1 MDNNN
6 IDFKDLWKKQT
17 VSQPN
22 IEDLM
27 ARLKQFK
34 KAGLRSLWK
43 TNILLLATSV
53 FIVFIWYYY
62 QPQFISTKIG
72 IVLVILAMVIYV
84 AVYHGLLRIYKD
96 IDTTQTNQEYLQKL
110 ILIKRKQ
117 QFMQSTILSWYF
129 VLLLSGICMYMYEY
143 TSRMT
148 VFYALITYGVTLLWI
163 GFNWFYLRPKQI
175 KKQQKKINELIAKF
189 EDINKQLDN
198 ISIF

>member
-34 KAGLRSLWK
+34 KAAIRSLWVA
-43 TNILLLATSV
+43 NFLLAITSV
-53 FIVFIWYYY
+53 FIIFIWYYF

-72 IVLVILAMVIYV
+72 IVLAILSMTFYLTF
-84 AVYHGLLRIYKD
+84 YNRLMNNYKN
-96 IDTTQTNQEYLQKL
+96 IDANQTNHEYLQKL
-110 ILIKRKQ
+110 IEIKKKQ
-117 QFMQSTILSWYF
+117 QFMQTKVLSWYF
-129 VLLLSGICMYMYEY
+129 VVLLAGICLYMYEY
-143 TSRMT
+143 ASRMT

-175 KKQQKKINELIAKF
+175 KKQQEKINQLIGKF
-189 EDINKQLDN
+189 EEVDAQ
-198 ISIF
+198 FE

>member
-1 MDNNN
+1 MENNTN
-6 IDFKDLWKKQT
+6 INFKDLWKKQT

-34 KAGLRSLWK
+34 KTGLRCLWK
-43 TNILLLATSV
+43 TNILLFATSA
-53 FIVFIWYYY
+53 FILFVWYHY

-72 IVLVILAMVIYV
+72 IVLAILAMVMYLT
-84 AVYHGLLRIYKD
+84 VYNGLLGIYKD

-129 VLLLSGICMYMYEY
+129 VLLLVGICLYMYEY

-148 VFYALITYGVTLLWI
+148 VFYAVITYGVTLLWI

-175 KKQQKKINELIAKF
+175 RKQEAKINTLIAKF
-189 EDINKQLDN
+189 EEVNKQLNVDL
-198 ISIF
+198 

>member
-34 KAGLRSLWK
+34 KAALRSLWVA
-43 TNILLLATSV
+43 NFLLAITSV
-53 FIVFIWYYY
+53 FIIFIWYYF

-72 IVLVILAMVIYV
+72 IVLAILSMAFYLTFYNRLMNN
-84 AVYHGLLRIYKD
+84 YKN
-96 IDTTQTNQEYLQKL
+96 IDANQTNHEYLQKL
-110 ILIKRKQ
+110 IEIKKKQ
-117 QFMQSTILSWYF
+117 QFMQSTVLSWYF
-129 VLLLSGICMYMYEY
+129 VVLLTGICLYMYEY
-143 TSRMT
+143 ASRMT
-148 VFYALITYGVTLLWI
+148 VFYALLTYGVTLLWI

-175 KKQQKKINELIAKF
+175 KKQQEKINQLIGKF
-189 EDINKQLDN
+189 EEVNAQLE
-198 ISIF
+198 

>member
-17 VSQPN
+17 INQPN

-34 KAGLRSLWK
+34 KAAVRSLWFA
-43 TNILLLATSV
+43 NFLLAITSV
-53 FIVFIWYYY
+53 FIIFIWYYF

-72 IVLVILAMVIYV
+72 IVLVILSMAFYLTFYNRLMNN
-84 AVYHGLLRIYKD
+84 YKN
-96 IDTTQTNQEYLQKL
+96 IDANQTNHEYLQKL
-110 ILIKRKQ
+110 IEIKKKQ
-117 QFMQSTILSWYF
+117 QFMQSTVLSWYF
-129 VLLLSGICMYMYEY
+129 VVLLSGICLYMYEY
-143 TSRMT
+143 ASRMT

-175 KKQQKKINELIAKF
+175 KKQQDKIKSMIEKF
-189 EDINKQLDN
+189 EEVNNQLEL
-198 ISIF
+198 

>member
-34 KAGLRSLWK
+34 KEGLKSLWK
-43 TNILLLATSV
+43 TNILLFATSV
-53 FIVFIWYYY
+53 FILFVWYYY

-72 IVLVILAMVIYV
+72 IVLAIAAMVMYV
-84 AVYHGLLRIYKD
+84 AVYNGLLNVYKN
-96 IDTTQTNQEYLQKL
+96 IDANQTNHEYLQKL
-110 ILIKRKQ
+110 IEIKKKQ

-129 VLLLSGICMYMYEY
+129 VLLMAGICLYMYEY
-143 TSRMT
+143 AARMT
-148 VFYALITYGVTLLWI
+148 VFYALITYGITLLWI

-175 KKQQKKINELIAKF
+175 KKQQEKINQLIDKF
-189 EDINKQLDN
+189 EEVNEQLE
-198 ISIF
+198 

>member
-6 IDFKDLWKKQT
+6 IDFKDLWKKQA

-43 TNILLLATSV
+43 TNILLFATSA
-53 FIVFIWYYY
+53 FIVFVWYYY

-72 IVLVILAMVIYV
+72 IVLAIAAMILYV
-84 AVYHGLLRIYKD
+84 AVYNGMLRIYKD
-96 IDTTQTNQEYLQKL
+96 IDTTQTNQEYLQRL
-110 ILIKRKQ
+110 ILLKRKQ
-117 QFMQSTILSWYF
+117 QFMQSTVLSWYF
-129 VLLLSGICMYMYEY
+129 VLLLAGICLYMYEY
-143 TSRMT
+143 ASRMT

-163 GFNWFYLRPKQI
+163 GFNWFYMRPKQI
-175 KKQQKKINELIAKF
+175 KKQQAKINELIAKF
-189 EDINKQLDN
+189 EDINKQLD
-198 ISIF
+198 

>member
-34 KAGLRSLWK
+34 KAAVRSLWVA
-43 TNILLLATSV
+43 NFLLAITSV
-53 FIVFIWYYY
+53 FIIFIWYYF

-72 IVLVILAMVIYV
+72 IVLAILSMAFYLTFYNRLMNN
-84 AVYHGLLRIYKD
+84 YKN
-96 IDTTQTNQEYLQKL
+96 IDANQTNHEYLQKL
-110 ILIKRKQ
+110 IEIKKKQ
-117 QFMQSTILSWYF
+117 QFMQSTVLSWYF
-129 VLLLSGICMYMYEY
+129 VVLLTGICLYMYEY
-143 TSRMT
+143 ASRMT

-175 KKQQKKINELIAKF
+175 KKQQYKINSLIEKF
-189 EDINKQLDN
+189 EEVNNQLEL
-198 ISIF
+198 

>member
-1 MDNNN
+1 MENNTN

-17 VSQPN
+17 VSQHN

-27 ARLKQFK
+27 ARLKQFR

-43 TNILLLATSV
+43 TNIMLFATSA
-53 FIVFIWYYY
+53 FIIFIWYYY

-72 IVLVILAMVIYV
+72 IVLVILAMIMYV
-84 AVYHGLLRIYKD
+84 TVYNGLLQIYKD

-129 VLLLSGICMYMYEY
+129 VLLLSGICLYMYEY
-143 TSRMT
+143 ASRMT
-148 VFYALITYGVTLLWI
+148 VFYALITYGITLLWI

-175 KKQQKKINELIAKF
+175 KKQQAKINHLIEKF
-189 EDINKQLDN
+189 EDVNLQLKE
-198 ISIF
+198 

>member
-17 VSQPN
+17 VNQPN

-43 TNILLLATSV
+43 TNILLFATSA

-72 IVLVILAMVIYV
+72 IVLAIVAMIMYV
-84 AVYHGLLRIYKD
+84 GVYNGLLRIYKD
-96 IDTTQTNQEYLQKL
+96 IDTNQTNQEFLQKL

-129 VLLLSGICMYMYEY
+129 VLLLAGICLYMYEY
-143 TSRMT
+143 ASRMT

-163 GFNWFYLRPKQI
+163 GFNWFYMRPKQI
-175 KKQQKKINELIAKF
+175 KKQQAKINELIVKF
-189 EDINKQLDN
+189 EDINKQLD
-198 ISIF
+198 